1 MIPLSIPDLRGREA
15 EYLATC
21 VRDNWVSSAGAFVT
35 SFETEIAALAGRKFG
50 VATVNGT
57 AALHL
62 ALIGAGVQKGD
73 FVVVPDWTFAAT
85 ANAVH
90 HAGAIPIFVD
100 VNADSWTLDPDQL
113 VRAFEIQEG
122 QKISAVI
129 AVDTLGYTADMDT
142 LMEIC
147 HHQNAPLI
155 EDAAGAIG
163 AAYKGRPAGSF
174 GRFSIFSFNGNKTV
188 TAGGGGM
195 VLTDD
200 EDKASYLSHL
210 SKQARAGE
218 DYEHD
223 AIGFNYRMTNVNA
236 AIGIAQLERLTE
248 MLARR
253 REIACAYDEALAG
266 CNVLTAPPSP
276 SWASPS
282 GWLYSLRCADTRVAS
297 AMVKR
302 FRSKKI
308 EARKFWRSLT
318 AQAIYG
324 ESPSFLSG
332 VSRVLSGSV
341 VSLPSSSSLTQ
352 EELERVISEVRSF
365 DRSAT
370 TV

>member
-163 AAYKGRPAGSF
+163 AAYKGRPAG
-174 GRFSIFSFNGNKTV
+174 V
-188 TAGGGGM
+188 LGGSQSSVSM
-195 VLTDD
+195 
-200 EDKASYLSHL
+200 
-210 SKQARAGE
+210 
-218 DYEHD
+218 
-223 AIGFNYRMTNVNA
+223 AI
-236 AIGIAQLERLTE
+236 
-248 MLARR
+248 RR
-253 REIACAYDEALAG
+253 
-266 CNVLTAPPSP
+266 
-276 SWASPS
+276 
-282 GWLYSLRCADTRVAS
+282 
-297 AMVKR
+297 
-302 FRSKKI
+302 
-308 EARKFWRSLT
+308 
-318 AQAIYG
+318 
-324 ESPSFLSG
+324 
-332 VSRVLSGSV
+332 
-341 VSLPSSSSLTQ
+341 
-352 EELERVISEVRSF
+352 
-365 DRSAT
+365 
-370 TV
+370 